1 MKLHEI
7 SLIAAAGN
15 TISVKACGKGS
26 AIIFLHGFPL
36 DHRMWLSQL
45 IELSDRFY
53 CLAIE
58 VRGFGG
64 SSLDGEYLLQ
74 DLADDV
80 EQVRRLLSPDQPV
93 HLVGLSMGGYVA
105 FEYWRKYRQNLATL
119 TLANTKPGADSED
132 AKQQRLQMA
141 ERVKREGVWPALQSM
156 VSRLMAPE
164 AVESSVGLRVAEML
178 QSASPSAVATA
189 QTAMASRQD
198 FCQQLPLIRTPC
210 LVMAGGHDVIT
221 PADATE
227 QWAANLPNHKL
238 RIIPS
243 AGHLSP
249 MESPEQFTADLVEF
263 LIGHTP

>member
-141 ERVKREGVWPALQSM
+141 ERGFGPRY
-156 VSRLMAPE
+156 SRW
-164 AVESSVGLRVAEML
+164 
-178 QSASPSAVATA
+178 
-189 QTAMASRQD
+189 SR
-198 FCQQLPLIRTPC
+198 
-210 LVMAGGHDVIT
+210 G
-221 PADATE
+221 
-227 QWAANLPNHKL
+227 
-238 RIIPS
+238 
-243 AGHLSP
+243 
-249 MESPEQFTADLVEF
+249 
-263 LIGHTP
+263 